1 MDVVCRY
8 EVDGWRVASSR
19 KMAMRLLAVYNDIG
33 MVGVNSR
40 ENKSSLAL
48 SRLLF
53 ARSLPSSLSW

>member
-1 MDVVCRY
+1 MVCRY

-19 KMAMRLLAVYNDIG
+19 KMAMRLLAVYIG